1 MKPSALFSITFGCAI
16 LGWLMGC
23 AAALIWMHPFVSFGA
38 FLILALVS
46 LRLHAPHGRVVGVAV
61 DAVRLVREVA

>member
-1 MKPSALFSITFGCAI
+1 MNPSMLISVTFGCAVF
-16 LGWLMGC
+16 GWLMGC
-23 AAALIWMHPFVSFGA
+23 GAALIWTHPLLSFGV

-61 DAVRLVREVA
+61 DAVRVTVS

>member
-1 MKPSALFSITFGCAI
+1 MKPSMLISITFGCAV

-23 AAALIWMHPFVSFGA
+23 AAALIWAHPLLSFGV

-46 LRLHAPHGRVVGVAV
+46 LRLHAHAGRVVGVAV
-61 DAVRLVREVA
+61 AAVRVTAS

>member
-1 MKPSALFSITFGCAI
+1 MSTTALVAVTAGCAV

-23 AAALIWMHPFVSFGA
+23 AAALIWAHPLVSFGV

-46 LRLHAPHGRVVGVAV
+46 LRLHALHGRVVGVAV
-61 DAVRLVREVA
+61 EAVAQTAS